1 MAPDRDV
8 SPHDRPSH
16 EALLARAIAL
26 ADANARSGKGGPFG
40 AVVARGGVVLAEGTN
55 VVTSTLDPTA
65 HAEIVAIRAACR
77 ALGSFQ
83 LDGCVLYASCEPCPM
98 CLGAIYWAR
107 PRAVWFAAA
116 REDAAEVG
124 FDDALVYAELS
135 APVASRRIPFHRAL
149 EAEGR
154 APFDAWARSPAR
166 RPY

>member
-1 MAPDRDV
+1 VGAPVDLPREGL
-8 SPHDRPSH
+8 SH
-16 EALLARAIAL
+16 EALLARAIGL
-26 ADANARSGKGGPFG
+26 AEENVRSGTGGPFG
-40 AVVARGGVVLAEGTN
+40 VVIARDGVVLAEGTN
-55 VVTSTLDPTA
+55 LVTSTLDPTA
-65 HAEIVAIRAACR
+65 HAEVVAIRAACR

-83 LDGCVLYASCEPCPM
+83 LENCVLYASCEPCPM

-107 PRAVWFAAA
+107 PRAVWFAAGRA
-116 REDAAEVG
+116 DAAAAG